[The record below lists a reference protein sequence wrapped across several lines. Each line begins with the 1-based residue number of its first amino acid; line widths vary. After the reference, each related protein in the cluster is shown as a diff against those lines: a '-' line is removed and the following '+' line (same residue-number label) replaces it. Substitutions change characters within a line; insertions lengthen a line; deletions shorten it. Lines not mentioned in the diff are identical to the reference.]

1 MTRRKKTGRRRGRPY
16 NPNARRH
23 QTTRAGRRGEVDR
36 GSPRL
41 RARKLALTMRED
53 VELTGPGI
61 LFGHEL
67 LDRYQ
72 YDTLGWVT
80 ALLRRIARSF
90 GRGVSPAGIWNAI
103 LGALIKTTPGIEPIV
118 GDQGA
123 RRALEHILRRLDGS
137 KDLVIALAAGDALP
151 PICIRAAGHRLTP
164 RDLVQ
169 IELLRRDLNG
179 ISPPGAGW
187 PSDDPGPSRG
197 ESKA

>member
-1 MTRRKKTGRRRGRPY
+1 MPKRKKTGRRRGRPY

-23 QTTRAGRRGEVDR
+23 QTTRAGRRGEIDR

-41 RARKLALTMRED
+41 RARKLALTTRED
-53 VELTGPGI
+53 VEMTPAGI
-61 LFGHEL
+61 LYGHGH
-67 LDRYQ
+67 LDNAQ
-72 YDTLGWVT
+72 YSALGWVT

-103 LGALIKTTPGIEPIV
+103 LGALIKTTPGIEPMV

-137 KDLVIALAAGDALP
+137 KDLVIELAAGDALP

-169 IELLRRDLNG
+169 IELLRRGLDG
-179 ISPPGAGW
+179 ISPP
-187 PSDDPGPSRG
+187 RG
-197 ESKA
+197 GLAE